1 MKLYH
6 SLLYTVCTL
15 VLFCDGKKLE
25 SGKTSYKIDTEK
37 AVRMLLS
44 YKFLIVSRGVYNQ
57 PDYPRCVCS
66 RLKTVSPVK
75 YNHNLTYLD
84 IYAKGQS
91 ELGKRVYRD
100 AFYMVKKEKST
111 LHFSVVA
118 YMSNH
123 VEDEKVSGSY
133 EVFYANKECFIAG
146 TPLQRNPACLL
157 WRKPHAREASRVR
170 CRAAFKSRCY
180 RYGVHKFVFTRD
192 ACLKKN
198 MTKVSWPAAKDLN

>member
-146 TPLQRNPACLL
+146 TPLQSEKSNSETLLVCCGENHTREKQVEFGAEPPSKVDVTDTEYISLYSRETPA
-157 WRKPHAREASRVR
+157 
-170 CRAAFKSRCY
+170 
-180 RYGVHKFVFTRD
+180 
-192 ACLKKN
+192 LKR
-198 MTKVSWPAAKDLN
+198 T

>member
-1 MKLYH
+1 
-6 SLLYTVCTL
+6 
-15 VLFCDGKKLE
+15 
-25 SGKTSYKIDTEK
+25 
-37 AVRMLLS
+37 
-44 YKFLIVSRGVYNQ
+44 
-57 PDYPRCVCS
+57 
-66 RLKTVSPVK
+66 
-75 YNHNLTYLD
+75 
-84 IYAKGQS
+84 GQS

-123 VEDEKVSGSY
+123 VEDQKVSGSY